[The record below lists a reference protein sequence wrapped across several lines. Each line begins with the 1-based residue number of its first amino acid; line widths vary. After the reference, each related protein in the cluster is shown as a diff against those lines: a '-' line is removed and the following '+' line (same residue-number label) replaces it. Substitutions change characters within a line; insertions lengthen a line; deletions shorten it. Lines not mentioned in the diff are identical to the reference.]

1 MKGIDVIV
9 EQAGSHYQIAV
20 VRVLGQI
27 DTTTSHELE
36 RRLQYL
42 LKDHQFEIVI
52 DLSRVTYISSAGW
65 GIFISEIR
73 GIRENGGDL
82 KLVGMTPEVA
92 EVFELLEFHNILE
105 SFKTVEAAVEKFEQ
119 PKAAPAASEKHA
131 SDKVADSA
139 SPASERQKSYES
151 NEEVGPVAYG
161 AAPPSQRQKSEEPSK
176 DTAAVP
182 VGTTPAP
189 QSNAS
194 AVQGDASVPANVIGA
209 TTQTGAFPMSS
220 RDSREGEPGT
230 VREGTR
236 QTTRES
242 VRAAREAQM
251 EATSRVD
258 SEYAASSRH
267 KTEATSPGAPRT
279 IVEPEQS
286 PTMPMSKDLEA
297 MILEIVREHP
307 DYGCL
312 KIRKE
317 LLEHDYRRPMNP
329 LTLFMELKRLNLE
342 TKEKRKRYAD
352 SFVVVGSKK

>member
-42 LKDHQFEIVI
+42 LKDRQFEIVI

-105 SFKTVEAAVEKFEQ
+105 SFKTVEAAVEKFEK
-119 PKAAPAASEKHA
+119 PKATPAAEKHA
-131 SDKVADSA
+131 SDKPVESA
-139 SPASERQKSYES
+139 SHTSERHESYES
-151 NEEVGPVAYG
+151 SGEAGSVPYGSTPVSQGISTAPNSTEGLVRGDNAVVQDDTSTGADLTG
-161 AAPPSQRQKSEEPSK
+161 AA
-176 DTAAVP
+176 A
-182 VGTTPAP
+182 
-189 QSNAS
+189 
-194 AVQGDASVPANVIGA
+194 
-209 TTQTGAFPMSS
+209 QTSAFPTPSPDNQS
-220 RDSREGEPGT
+220 GEPGA
-230 VREGTR
+230 VSDGTG

-242 VRAAREAQM
+242 VRAAREAQT

-258 SEYAASSRH
+258 SEYAAGSRH
-267 KTEATSPGAPRT
+267 KTETMSPGAPGT
-279 IVEPEQS
+279 VAEPEE
-286 PTMPMSKDLEA
+286 PATMPMSKDLEA

-307 DYGCL
+307 DHGCL

-352 SFVVVGSKK
+352 SFAVVGSKK

>member
-27 DTTTSHELE
+27 DTSTSHELE

-42 LKDHQFEIVI
+42 LKDRQFEVVI

-105 SFKTVEAAVEKFEQ
+105 SFKTVEAAVERFEK
-119 PKAAPAASEKHA
+119 PKAAPVPEKQKLEESSEG
-131 SDKVADSA
+131 VA
-139 SPASERQKSYES
+139 PASESQKSYD
-151 NEEVGPVAYG
+151 G
-161 AAPPSQRQKSEEPSK
+161 APPGGAGPAPKSTETVVQR
-176 DTAAVP
+176 DTSTGADFAGAKAQGGATSAP
-182 VGTTPAP
+182 THEGTTPVP
-189 QSNAS
+189 QSIAS
-194 AVQGDASVPANVIGA
+194 AAR
-209 TTQTGAFPMSS
+209 TGASPTPS
-220 RDSREGEPGT
+220 RDGQAREPGA
-230 VREGTR
+230 VRKGTG
-236 QTTRES
+236 QGTGQITKES
-242 VRAAREAQM
+242 ARAAREAQM
-251 EATSRVD
+251 EATSRVN
-258 SEYAASSRH
+258 SEYAASSRL
-267 KTEATSPGAPRT
+267 KTQVINARAPRT
-279 IVEPEQS
+279 VAEPERS

-317 LLEHDYRRPMNP
+317 LLEHDYRRPINP
-329 LTLFMELKRLNLE
+329 LTLFMELKRLDLE

-352 SFVVVGSKK
+352 SFVVAGSKK